1 MRKLTLLLS
10 IVALAATTT
19 FAQNSYLSKLELDFT
34 VGTANQNFETAL
46 MIQRIHRINLIKK
59 LQLGLGYGLRYT
71 ANSLKDRSLTASPEK
86 FQSDDRL
93 ALSSGTIH
101 SLNAAIHLQISWGR
115 FEAGFNIDVGGLG
128 FGGSQTGTYSV
139 AGVVTSQETAKPT
152 PTNLLLGGSR
162 DIGSL
167 HSERYVRYWINDKL
181 AVKLALGH
189 LFGEYTTDRKLNLD
203 NDRFRTIYD
212 PLIVGV
218 TYRFLK

>member
-1 MRKLTLLLS
+1 MRKFTLLWAF
-10 IVALAATTT
+10 IAFVTTSA
-19 FAQNSYLSKLELDFT
+19 FAQNSYLSKLEVDFT
-34 VGTANQNFETAL
+34 VGTANQNFASAL
-46 MIQRIHRINLIKK
+46 MLQRIHRINLIKK
-59 LQLGLGYGLRYT
+59 LQLGLGYGVRYT
-71 ANSLKDRSLTASPEK
+71 ANALNDRSLTASPEK

-128 FGGSQTGTYSV
+128 FGSSQTGSYSV
-139 AGVVTSQETAKPT
+139 AGVEQSQETAKPT
-152 PTNLLLGGSR
+152 PTNVLLGGAR

-167 HSERYVRYWINDKL
+167 HSERYVRYWVNDKL
-181 AVKLALGH
+181 GIKLALGH

-212 PLIVGV
+212 PFIIGV
-218 TYRFLK
+218 TYRFFK